1 MSGIFD
7 PENKV
12 MQIGVKFADLLLIN
26 AMTLIFSIP
35 VVTAGAAF
43 SAMHALALKI
53 YRDEQSAVIREY
65 WRAFR
70 QNLKQ
75 GTKLLLIYL
84 AIGAVLGIDI
94 YLIAADKLNWGQY
107 FNLLV
112 LAVTAIYLISLVW
125 VFVLQSRYTF
135 GWKDMIKY
143 SLVLGFR
150 NIPTSVAMVI
160 LAAAPVAFFLTMSKA
175 IPFVFLMGLS
185 LPAFL
190 QAMMYSRIM
199 DRFEG
204 VDPAE
209 RHARG

>member
-65 WRAFR
+65 WRSFR

-84 AIGAVLGIDI
+84 AIGAVLGVDI

-125 VFVLQSRYTF
+125 IFVLQSRYNF
-135 GWKDMIKY
+135 GIKDMIKY

-150 NIPTSVAMVI
+150 NIPASVAMVI
-160 LAAAPVAFFLTMSKA
+160 LSAAPIALFLVMAKA
-175 IPFVFLMGLS
+175 IPFVLLMGMS

-190 QAMMYSRIM
+190 EAMLYSRIM

-204 VDPAE
+204 VDPKD
-209 RHARG
+209 RYVQ

>member
-1 MSGIFD
+1 MRGIFD

-26 AMTLIFSIP
+26 AMTMIFSIP
-35 VVTAGAAF
+35 IITAGAAF
-43 SAMHALALKI
+43 SAMHAMVLKV

-70 QNLKQ
+70 LNLKQ

-84 AIGAVLGIDI
+84 GVGAVLGGDI
-94 YLIAADKLNWGQY
+94 YLIATDKLNWGQY

-125 VFVLQSRYTF
+125 IFVLQSRYTF
-135 GWKDMIKY
+135 DMKDMIKY

-150 NIPTSVAMVI
+150 NIPASIAMVV
-160 LAAAPVAFFLTMSKA
+160 LAAAPVAFFLTMTKA

-185 LPAFL
+185 MPAFL
-190 QAMMYSRIM
+190 QSILYSKIM

-204 VDPAE
+204 VDPAS
-209 RHARG
+209 RNQM